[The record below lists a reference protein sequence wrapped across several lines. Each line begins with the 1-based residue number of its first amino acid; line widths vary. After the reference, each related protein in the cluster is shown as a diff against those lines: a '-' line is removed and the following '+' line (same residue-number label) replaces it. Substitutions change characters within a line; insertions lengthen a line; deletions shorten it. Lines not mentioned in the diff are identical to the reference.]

1 MARFKLNFQI
11 QKNEVEICDNPT
23 MKSLRS
29 IRYQSCCLVASAL
42 LASSLVSST
51 FAFTPTTARIGGR
64 KNAVTT
70 GRPNFVTAAAVAPPH
85 SSLLVRSAMP
95 LSIMQDAWIYSGLL
109 IATIDSDV
117 ANIPENEF
125 ASVFAGGILV
135 MFGGVFSALIVGFI
149 LEKRNLYANIVAE
162 SYAQGGDEEFWKSLS
177 AEEKTKA
184 QSLLAQLKE
193 SKEASSNSDNVASG
207 SVISQSTVAVDTSE
221 KPILANTS
229 ESTNVSAPAPIKEK
243 KPMGMFSDYDD

>member
-1 MARFKLNFQI
+1 
-11 QKNEVEICDNPT
+11 
-23 MKSLRS
+23 
-29 IRYQSCCLVASAL
+29 
-42 LASSLVSST
+42 
-51 FAFTPTTARIGGR
+51 
-64 KNAVTT
+64 
-70 GRPNFVTAAAVAPPH
+70 
-85 SSLLVRSAMP
+85 
-95 LSIMQDAWIYSGLL
+95 MQDAWINSGLL

-193 SKEASSNSDNVASG
+193 SKEASSSSDIVAS
-207 SVISQSTVAVDTSE
+207 SDSRSTNVVTMKTSQE
-221 KPILANTS
+221 QNPILAKPGEGTKV
-229 ESTNVSAPAPIKEK
+229 STPSQEQ
-243 KPMGMFSDYDD
+243 KPMGMFSDYGED